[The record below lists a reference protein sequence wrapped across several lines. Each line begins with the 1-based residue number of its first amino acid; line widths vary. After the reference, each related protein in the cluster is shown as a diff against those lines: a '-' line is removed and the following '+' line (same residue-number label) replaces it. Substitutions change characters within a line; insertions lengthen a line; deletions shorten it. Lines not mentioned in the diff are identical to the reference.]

1 MIFDICR
8 EEYFTPSSSF
18 YLCVI
23 LSSDTETLWYNILI
37 YPEAVV
43 HSCSVKKVFKIFAG
57 NFTGNHRCEGLFFLK
72 KIAGW
77 GPPVLDFV
85 KKETPALVFS
95 SELCK
100 HLRTCKKRF
109 VLKNFLNFYHIE
121 SPPFLVSF
129 FNFFYI
135 FLSYLV
141 GLVGF
146 KYFLICTDLYLFMH
160 LIRILYLH
168 IYLSNILT

>member
-109 VLKNFLNFYHIE
+109 VLTNFLNFYHIE
-121 SPPFLVSF
+121 LPPRLISFYNFLFTF
-129 FNFFYI
+129 FILFSWFSWFYVFIDMYRFI
-135 FLSYLV
+135 FIYAFDTHFVLSH
-141 GLVGF
+141 
-146 KYFLICTDLYLFMH
+146 LF
-160 LIRILYLH
+160 I
-168 IYLSNILT
+168 